1 MQLENIVEATVIW
14 GTTYGSAFIISLIV
28 VIAGWILS
36 GWLSRMIV
44 TMLPRNRAF
53 DDTIAPMVGQIVRYL
68 VIVIAIVIALSGL
81 GVQTASILAVL
92 GAAGLAIALALQGT
106 LSNIAAGVMLLWLR
120 PFSVNDYIEA
130 DGINGVVREVGLF
143 ATRLRTLDGKFL
155 FAPNSKIWDAT
166 IVNYNRELT
175 RRVEFNVGI
184 AYNADIAKARAA
196 LLEIAKDDERVLKT
210 PEPVVYVMSL
220 GASSVDLQLRC
231 WTKTEDYWETVT
243 SFNEKG
249 KMALD
254 KVGVEI
260 PFPHVQL
267 VAAEGVNVA
276 ALEVQDSQK

>member
-68 VIVIAIVIALSGL
+68 VIVIAVVIALSGL

-196 LLEIAKDDERVLKT
+196 LLDIAKDDERVLKT

-231 WTKTEDYWETVT
+231 WTKTEDYWETAT